1 MNFFNMLELD
11 QSSTL
16 KKILSIM
23 KLTVVFLIAFSLQ
36 ISASVYSQTTKLSL
50 NVQNQS
56 IKDVLYLIEN
66 QSDFRF
72 IYESGKINL
81 DKKFY
86 SFDSELND
94 VSKNVAIIS
103 PSDMPDVI
111 GGTFI
116 LAAHS
121 GNVNTAYFKRLNEL
135 VIGDVV
141 SIYYSDIKY
150 VYKISSFYE
159 EKRNSS
165 IVIKRERMKS
175 VLVLTTCKIGTK
187 KQLVY
192 VANLVNKCN
201 VDDNC

>member
-1 MNFFNMLELD
+1 MLKSIRGGLISLIILFLFLAYSGVFFDVSFIYYDESIPLF
-11 QSSTL
+11 
-16 KKILSIM
+16 SIM
-23 KLTVVFLIAFSLQ
+23 EVDNIDKSISSFDEAVGRVVI
-36 ISASVYSQTTKLSL
+36 
-50 NVQNQS
+50 
-56 IKDVLYLIEN
+56 D
-66 QSDFRF
+66 
-72 IYESGKINL
+72 KINL
-81 DKKFY
+81 DRKFY

-94 VSKNVAIIS
+94 VNKNVAIIS

-111 GGTFI
+111 GGTLI
-116 LAAHS
+116 LASHS

-150 VYKISSFYE
+150 VYKVSSFYE

-165 IVIKRERMKS
+165 IVIKREKMKN

-192 VANLVNKCN
+192 IANLVNKCN

>member
-1 MNFFNMLELD
+1 ML
-11 QSSTL
+11 
-16 KKILSIM
+16 KSIRGGFISLIFLFLF
-23 KLTVVFLIAFSLQ
+23 LT
-36 ISASVYSQTTKLSL
+36 YS
-50 NVQNQS
+50 N
-56 IKDVLYLIEN
+56 IFIDVK
-66 QSDFRF
+66 F
-72 IYESGKINL
+72 IYYDESIPLFSVMEVDSVDNPISSLDEAIGRVIIDKISL
-81 DKKFY
+81 DRKFY
-86 SFDSELND
+86 SFDSDLND
-94 VSKNVAIIS
+94 VNKNVAIIS

-111 GGTFI
+111 GGTLI

-141 SIYYSDIKY
+141 NIYYSDIKY

-165 IVIKRERMKS
+165 VVIKREKMKN

-192 VANLVNKCN
+192 IANLVNKCN

>member
-1 MNFFNMLELD
+1 MLKSIRGACISLIFLFLFLAYSEVFFYV
-11 QSSTL
+11 S
-16 KKILSIM
+16 
-23 KLTVVFLIAFSLQ
+23 
-36 ISASVYSQTTKLSL
+36 
-50 NVQNQS
+50 
-56 IKDVLYLIEN
+56 
-66 QSDFRF
+66 F
-72 IYESGKINL
+72 IYYDESIPLFSVMEVDSIDKSVSSLDEAIGRIVIDKINL
-81 DKKFY
+81 DRKFY
-86 SFDSELND
+86 SFDSDLND
-94 VSKNVAIIS
+94 VNKNVAIIS

-111 GGTFI
+111 GGTLI

-141 SIYYSDIKY
+141 SVYYSDNKY
-150 VYKISSFYE
+150 VYKVSSFYE

-165 IVIKRERMKS
+165 IVIKREKMKN

-192 VANLVNKCN
+192 IANLINKCN

>member
-1 MNFFNMLELD
+1 MSLIFIFLF
-11 QSSTL
+11 
-16 KKILSIM
+16 
-23 KLTVVFLIAFSLQ
+23 LTYSNVFV
-36 ISASVYSQTTKLSL
+36 SV
-50 NVQNQS
+50 
-56 IKDVLYLIEN
+56 E
-66 QSDFRF
+66 F
-72 IYESGKINL
+72 IYYDESVPLFSVVEVDSVDKSFSSLDDSIGRVVIDKIDL

-86 SFDSELND
+86 SFDSDLND
-94 VSKNVAIIS
+94 VNKNVAIIS

-121 GNVNTAYFKRLNEL
+121 GNVDAAYFKRLNEL

-141 SIYYSDIKY
+141 NIYYSDVKY
-150 VYKISSFYE
+150 VYEISSFYE

-165 IVIKRERMKS
+165 IVIKREKMKN

-192 VANLVNKCN
+192 IANLVDKCN
-201 VDDNC
+201 VSENC

>member
-1 MNFFNMLELD
+1 ML
-11 QSSTL
+11 
-16 KKILSIM
+16 KSIRGGFISLIFLFLF
-23 KLTVVFLIAFSLQ
+23 LT
-36 ISASVYSQTTKLSL
+36 YSDIF
-50 NVQNQS
+50 V
-56 IKDVLYLIEN
+56 DVK
-66 QSDFRF
+66 F
-72 IYESGKINL
+72 IYYDESIPLFSVMEVDSVDNPISSLDEAIGRVIIDKISL
-81 DKKFY
+81 DRKFY
-86 SFDSELND
+86 SFDSDLND
-94 VSKNVAIIS
+94 VNKNVAIIS

-111 GGTFI
+111 GGTLI

-141 SIYYSDIKY
+141 NIYYSDIKY

-165 IVIKRERMKS
+165 VVIKREKMKN

-192 VANLVNKCN
+192 IANLVNKCN

>member
-1 MNFFNMLELD
+1 ML
-11 QSSTL
+11 
-16 KKILSIM
+16 KSIRGGFISLIFLFIF
-23 KLTVVFLIAFSLQ
+23 LT
-36 ISASVYSQTTKLSL
+36 YS
-50 NVQNQS
+50 NIFV
-56 IKDVLYLIEN
+56 DVK
-66 QSDFRF
+66 F
-72 IYESGKINL
+72 IYYDEAIPLFSVVEVDNVDESFSSLDEAIGSIVIDKINL
-81 DKKFY
+81 DRKLY
-86 SFDSELND
+86 SFDSDSNN
-94 VSKNVAIIS
+94 VNKNVTIIS

-111 GGTFI
+111 GGTLI

-121 GNVNTAYFKRLNEL
+121 GNVNSAYFKRLNEL
-135 VIGDVV
+135 TIGDAVN
-141 SIYYSDIKY
+141 IYYSDVKY

-165 IVIKRERMKS
+165 IVIKREKMKN

>member
-1 MNFFNMLELD
+1 MLKSIRGGFISLIILFLFLAYSEVFFDVFFIYYDESIPLF
-11 QSSTL
+11 
-16 KKILSIM
+16 SIM
-23 KLTVVFLIAFSLQ
+23 EVDDVSKSVSSLDDAVGR
-36 ISASVYSQTTKLSL
+36 IV
-50 NVQNQS
+50 
-56 IKDVLYLIEN
+56 ID
-66 QSDFRF
+66 
-72 IYESGKINL
+72 KINL
-81 DKKFY
+81 DRKFY

-94 VSKNVAIIS
+94 VSKNVAIIF
-103 PSDMPDVI
+103 PSDMPDVL

>member
-1 MNFFNMLELD
+1 ML
-11 QSSTL
+11 
-16 KKILSIM
+16 KSIRGGFISLIFLFLF
-23 KLTVVFLIAFSLQ
+23 LT
-36 ISASVYSQTTKLSL
+36 YS
-50 NVQNQS
+50 N
-56 IKDVLYLIEN
+56 IFIDVK
-66 QSDFRF
+66 F
-72 IYESGKINL
+72 IYYDESIPLFSVMEVDNVDKSVSSLDGAIGRVVIDKINL
-81 DKKFY
+81 DRKFY
-86 SFDSELND
+86 SFDSDLNN
-94 VSKNVAIIS
+94 VNKNVAIIS

-111 GGTFI
+111 GGTLI

-121 GNVNTAYFKRLNEL
+121 GNVNTAYFKKLNEL

-141 SIYYSDIKY
+141 NIYYSDIKY

-165 IVIKRERMKS
+165 VVIKREKMKN

-192 VANLVNKCN
+192 IANLVNKCN

>member
-1 MNFFNMLELD
+1 MSL
-11 QSSTL
+11 
-16 KKILSIM
+16 ILLFLF
-23 KLTVVFLIAFSLQ
+23 LT
-36 ISASVYSQTTKLSL
+36 YS
-50 NVQNQS
+50 NIFV
-56 IKDVLYLIEN
+56 DVK
-66 QSDFRF
+66 F
-72 IYESGKINL
+72 IYYDESIPLFSVMEVDSVDNPISSLDDAIGRVIIDKISL
-81 DKKFY
+81 DRKFY
-86 SFDSELND
+86 SFDSDLND
-94 VSKNVAIIS
+94 VNKNVAIIS

-111 GGTFI
+111 GGTLI

-165 IVIKRERMKS
+165 VVIKREKMKN

-192 VANLVNKCN
+192 IANLVNKCN